1 MLAIIMVCVFLLC
14 KAVNDHDSSNKDE
27 IFPVLLC
34 NAAFRQFMWPENE
47 AMNVWTVSQSKGP
60 VLVSICYAYT
70 LIRAGGST
78 TATTSH
84 GWIILGVCEVMQKV
98 IL

>member
-14 KAVNDHDSSNKDE
+14 TCKAVNDHDSSNKDV

-34 NAAFRQFMWPENE
+34 NAAFRKFIWQENE

-60 VLVSICYAYT
+60 VLVSICYAYSNQGW
-70 LIRAGGST
+70 RKYY
-78 TATTSH
+78 SH
-84 GWIILGVCEVMQKV
+84 YIPWLDRFRGV
-98 IL
+98 